1 MDNINVNNNNNMK
14 HRNVKFSFNEWY
26 TWDEQ
31 RKTGYHCD
39 DKNLLKGL
47 DTWSFG
53 TQTKSDMIK
62 RIDDLLDNN
71 KKHQHSQKLTN
82 KAMDD
87 FMARY
92 YL

>member
-1 MDNINVNNNNNMK
+1 MDNINVNNNMK
-14 HRNVKFSFNEWY
+14 YRNVKFSFNEWY

-53 TQTKSDMIK
+53 TQSKEDMIK
-62 RIDDLLDNN
+62 RIDDLLDSNP
-71 KKHQHSQKLTN
+71 KYQRSQRLTN
-82 KAMDD
+82 KAMDEY
-87 FMARY
+87 MNRY

>member
-1 MDNINVNNNNNMK
+1 MDNINMR
-14 HRNVKFSFNEWY
+14 HRNIKYSYKEWY

-62 RIDDLLDNN
+62 RIDDLLNN
-71 KKHQHSQKLTN
+71 NEKHQESQKLYN
-82 KAMDD
+82 KAMDE

>member
-1 MDNINVNNNNNMK
+1 MK
-14 HRNVKFSFNEWY
+14 HRNVKYSFNEWY

>member
-1 MDNINVNNNNNMK
+1 MDNINVNNNNMK
-14 HRNVKFSFNEWY
+14 YRNVKFSFNEWY

-87 FMARY
+87 FMNRY

>member
-1 MDNINVNNNNNMK
+1 MDNINVNNNMK

>member
-1 MDNINVNNNNNMK
+1 MDNINVNNNNMK
-14 HRNVKFSFNEWY
+14 HRNVKFSYKEWY
-26 TWDEQ
+26 TWDE
-31 RKTGYHCD
+31 RLATGYHCD
-39 DKNLLKGL
+39 DKILLKGL

-53 TQTKSDMIK
+53 TKTKSDMTK

-71 KKHQHSQKLTN
+71 KKHQKSQKLYN
-82 KAMDD
+82 KAMDE

>member
-1 MDNINVNNNNNMK
+1 MDNINVNNNNMK
-14 HRNVKFSFNEWY
+14 YRNVKFSFNEWY

>member
-1 MDNINVNNNNNMK
+1 MDNINVNNNNMK

-71 KKHQHSQKLTN
+71 KKRLKSQKLTN
-82 KAMDD
+82 KAMDE
-87 FMARY
+87 FMNRY

>member
-1 MDNINVNNNNNMK
+1 MDNINVNNNNMK
-14 HRNVKFSFNEWY
+14 HRNVKYSFNEWY

-71 KKHQHSQKLTN
+71 KKHQNSQQLTN

>member
-1 MDNINVNNNNNMK
+1 MK
-14 HRNVKFSFNEWY
+14 HRNVKYSFNEWY

-31 RKTGYHCD
+31 RKTSYHCD

-71 KKHQHSQKLTN
+71 KKHQHSQQLTN

>member
-1 MDNINVNNNNNMK
+1 MDNINVNNNNMK
-14 HRNVKFSFNEWY
+14 HRNVKFSYKEWY
-26 TWDEQ
+26 TWDE
-31 RKTGYHCD
+31 RLATGYHCD
-39 DKNLLKGL
+39 DKILLKGL

-53 TQTKSDMIK
+53 TKTKSDMTK

>member
-1 MDNINVNNNNNMK
+1 MK

-71 KKHQHSQKLTN
+71 KKHQHSQQLTN

>member
-1 MDNINVNNNNNMK
+1 MDNINVNNNMK

-53 TQTKSDMIK
+53 TQSKEDMIK
-62 RIDDLLDNN
+62 RIDDLLDSNP
-71 KKHQHSQKLTN
+71 KYQRSQRLTN
-82 KAMDD
+82 KAMDEY
-87 FMARY
+87 MNRY

>member
-1 MDNINVNNNNNMK
+1 MDNINVNNNNMK

-71 KKHQHSQKLTN
+71 KKHQNSQQLTN

>member
-1 MDNINVNNNNNMK
+1 MDNINVNNNMK
-14 HRNVKFSFNEWY
+14 HRNVKYSFNEWY

>member
-1 MDNINVNNNNNMK
+1 MDNINVNNNNMK
-14 HRNVKFSFNEWY
+14 YRNVKFSYKEWY
-26 TWDEQ
+26 TWDE
-31 RKTGYHCD
+31 RLATGYHCD

-71 KKHQHSQKLTN
+71 KKHQHSQQLTN

>member
-1 MDNINVNNNNNMK
+1 MDNINVNNNNMK
-14 HRNVKFSFNEWY
+14 YRNVKFSFNEWY

-71 KKHQHSQKLTN
+71 KKHLKSQKLTN
-82 KAMDD
+82 KAMDE
-87 FMARY
+87 FMNRY

>member
-1 MDNINVNNNNNMK
+1 MDNNNMK
-14 HRNVKFSFNEWY
+14 YRNVKFSFNEWY

>member
-1 MDNINVNNNNNMK
+1 MK

>member
-1 MDNINVNNNNNMK
+1 MK
-14 HRNVKFSFNEWY
+14 HRNVKYSFNEWY

-71 KKHQHSQKLTN
+71 KKHQNSQQLTN

>member
-1 MDNINVNNNNNMK
+1 MDNINVNNNNMK
-14 HRNVKFSFNEWY
+14 YRNVKFSFNEWY

-71 KKHQHSQKLTN
+71 KKHQNSQQLTN